1 MTLIICTSL
10 ILLFLG
16 TLAARF
22 FFNNTITWKESAIQM
37 GIQAVLVLAVVVGS
51 FSTNITDWKVI
62 SGHVTKKEQVKV
74 SCEHSY
80 SCRCRTV
87 KSGDSYTTRC
97 DTCYR
102 HHNDW
107 DWRVYSNVGQ
117 VNIKRIDSRG
127 KKEPPRWT
135 EVKVNEPFSTVSSFR
150 NYVRASSDTL
160 FSVSEDN
167 MKFFKGVSPYPRQI
181 YDYYK
186 SVRVVSDGV
195 PVDKGAWNT
204 RIAEIQRTVWPKKR
218 ANIIFY
224 FTKET
229 DPSYRYAV
237 ESAWKGAK
245 INDVVVI
252 IGASDY
258 PKVDWVDVITYGRNK
273 GNELTSIMIKDKI
286 TEMGEI
292 DIKMVNETAKIILDK
307 FDLITEKTFEYL
319 KDSVKLSFGQMLFIV
334 LIQIAAFVG
343 LTIFFHKNEI

>member
-10 ILLFLG
+10 ILLFVG

-22 FFNNTITWKESAIQM
+22 LFKNSITWKESAIQM
-37 GIQAVLVLAVVVGS
+37 GVQAALVVAVVAGS
-51 FSTNITDWKVI
+51 FAMNLNDTKVI
-62 SGHVTKKEQVKV
+62 SGHVTKKEKVKV

-107 DWRVYSNVGQ
+107 DWRVYSNVGR

-135 EVKVNEPFSTVSSFR
+135 KVEINEPFSTTASFK
-150 NYVRASSDTL
+150 NYVMASSGTL

-167 MKFFKGVSPYPRQI
+167 MKFFKSVKPYPRQI

-195 PVDKGAWNT
+195 PVNKDAWNT
-204 RIAEIQRTVWPKKR
+204 RIAELQRAVWPKKR
-218 ANIIFY
+218 ANMIFY
-224 FTKET
+224 FTKVA

-237 ESAWKGAK
+237 EAAWKGAK
-245 INDVVVI
+245 INDVVVV
-252 IGASDY
+252 IGSSEY

-273 GNELTSIMIKDKI
+273 GNELTTIMIKDKI
-286 TEMGEI
+286 MEMGEI
-292 DIKMVNETAKIILDK
+292 DISMTNETAKIIVDK
-307 FDLITEKTFEYL
+307 FDRVSEKTFEYL
-319 KDSVKLSFGQMLFIV
+319 KNSVTLSFGQMLFIV
-334 LIQIAAFVG
+334 LTQLFAFVG